1 MRATKTMTI
10 ATAVVVAV
18 GLSACGSTKG
28 DRAITG
34 GALGAGAGAVGGALV
49 GAPLAGAAIGG
60 AAGAATGALTDK
72 NDINFGKPIWK
83 WGD

>member
-10 ATAVVVAV
+10 AAALVVAV
-18 GLSACGSTKG
+18 GLSACGSSQG

-49 GAPLAGAAIGG
+49 GHPVAGALIGG
-60 AAGAATGALTDK
+60 AGGAATGALTDRS
-72 NDINFGKPIWK
+72 DINFGKPIWK